1 MKSDDKKDKLSESN
15 KSIREN
21 SGNAN
26 NFFLTSIK
34 WLTSLKKHGKKVV

>member
-1 MKSDDKKDKLSESN
+1 MKSNDKKDKLNENN

-21 SGNAN
+21 SGNAK

-34 WLTSLKKHGKKVV
+34 WLTSLKKHGTKVV